1 MRKLGFTLLI
11 IGFLGLVLTFS
22 MDTSVSSGI
31 GGGRVHNIGLMNDKQ
46 NLLLVFAVLAIAGA
60 IFAARGGAKTSET
73 IVSTP
78 ALRKCPYCAESIQI
92 EAKLCRHCGKDL
104 ERKPADPDPEVE
116 TLLTSLRSVGY
127 VVDVIGNGRWRIAS
141 SSKQSLA
148 YPTSKD
154 ELRAAA
160 EGLLANVKR

>member
-1 MRKLGFTLLI
+1 
-11 IGFLGLVLTFS
+11 

-46 NLLLVFAVLAIAGA
+46 NLLLVFAVLVIAGA
-60 IFAARGGAKTSET
+60 IFAARGGARASET
-73 IVSTP
+73 TVSAGP
-78 ALRKCPYCAESIQI
+78 LRKCPYCAESIQI
-92 EAKLCRHCGKDL
+92 EAKICRHCGKDL

-116 TLLTSLRSVGY
+116 ALLTSLRSVGY
-127 VVDVIGNGRWRIAS
+127 VVDVVGSGKWRIAS

-154 ELRAAA
+154 ELRAAVD
-160 EGLLANVKR
+160 GLLAKTKR